1 MHLYYS
7 VIEAKL
13 HTVSLSWFRAVHYDF
28 LTEQDDENFCSSI
41 QVAAPNSSWWGIQ
54 MWYIALGTK
63 ALMVYSMFTLVYYM
77 YYSKTIIDRLG
88 LFQWD
93 EQLIIILYKI
103 DKMLSTRNKIIDAS
117 KLAMKVTELLAM
129 RYTKLNDSDKWQHLD
144 NA

>member
-1 MHLYYS
+1 
-7 VIEAKL
+7 
-13 HTVSLSWFRAVHYDF
+13 
-28 LTEQDDENFCSSI
+28 
-41 QVAAPNSSWWGIQ
+41 
-54 MWYIALGTK
+54 
-63 ALMVYSMFTLVYYM
+63 MVYGMFTLVYYM

-93 EQLIIILYKI
+93 EQLIIILYNI

-129 RYTKLNDSDKWQHLD
+129 RYEKLNDSDKWQHLD